1 MSERVRTTVD
11 DGVAEVRLTRP
22 ERRNALDVVQFTAI
36 VHAAEALRDRTDVRA
51 VVLSADGPDFCAG
64 LDRDMFRA
72 MRSGERLS
80 ATAELPPP
88 REGSP
93 AHATGQRAAHVWA
106 ELDVPVIAAVQ
117 GHALGGGL
125 QIALGA
131 DLRIVAP
138 TATLSVL
145 EIVWG
150 LVPDMGGTLLLPQLV
165 GRDIARDLTFTGRTV
180 SGTEAVALGLATRTA
195 EDPRAAGLA
204 TAHEIAARN
213 PHAVRAAKR
222 LLAAPRPPA
231 EQLAAEQAEIGALIA
246 SPNQREAVTARL
258 EGRDPVFADP
268 APGPPAGTG

>member
-1 MSERVRTTVD
+1 MSERVRTTVA
-11 DGVAEVRLTRP
+11 DGVAEVRFTRP
-22 ERRNALDVVQFTAI
+22 ERRNALDVAQFTAI
-36 VHAAEALRDRTDVRA
+36 VHAADALRDRADVRV
-51 VVLSADGPDFCAG
+51 VVLSAQGPDFCAG

-72 MRSGERLS
+72 
-80 ATAELPPP
+80 
-88 REGSP
+88 
-93 AHATGQRAAHVWA
+93 TGQRAAYAWT

-165 GRDIARDLTFTGRTV
+165 GRDVAPDLTFTGRTV
-180 SGTEAVALGLATRTA
+180 SGSEAVALGLATRTA
-195 EDPRAAGLA
+195 EDPRAAALA
-204 TAHEIAARN
+204 TARQIAARN

-222 LLAAPRPPA
+222 LLATPRPPA

-246 SPNQREAVTARL
+246 SPNQREAVAARL
-258 EGRDPVFADP
+258 EGRDPVFDDP
-268 APGPPAGTG
+268 S